1 MGVACKASPPHTVAV
16 VRDVAYGFDVGSD
29 RRLHGPIHHRRQQT
43 EHRSS
48 AVTRG
53 CCPSKKGLLPGPWPR
68 CIRGVSR
75 KPTSIKLLSKVGA
88 QHRENQRPDQ
98 RRHVGQHALA
108 DISRTSRML
117 KKLPLQHL
125 MEMLLERPPP
135 RETDRLLARCS
146 TRRPSRPRTA
156 WTRALDHELGVAH
169 QFAIELDPRVL
180 AFRSLS
186 RVVFNH
192 LFVWDS
198 GQLKPSEQLDREWSC
213 RGQPPSRARR

>member
-1 MGVACKASPPHTVAV
+1 MGQYTIGASKPNTAV
-16 VRDVAYGFDVGSD
+16 
-29 RRLHGPIHHRRQQT
+29 RLY
-43 EHRSS
+43 S
-48 AVTRG
+48 AAVPAERA
-53 CCPSKKGLLPGPWPR
+53 CCPALGPDD
-68 CIRGVSR
+68 IRGVSR

-88 QHRENQRPDQ
+88 QHRENERPDQ

-135 RETDRLLARCS
+135 RRPIAFCSLFNPASKSTPYRLDKSSMMSSVSPISL
-146 TRRPSRPRTA
+146 
-156 WTRALDHELGVAH
+156 
-169 QFAIELDPRVL
+169 AIELDPRVL

-192 LFVWDS
+192 LFVSNPASSSQASSLIANGPAEGSPQW
-198 GQLKPSEQLDREWSC
+198 
-213 RGQPPSRARR
+213 ARR